1 MASAAATTDPN
12 TFERRSVSMR
22 RPADARLPTSAFT
35 VDVEDWYQSCWDF
48 DAPISERVIR
58 NVERILQMLADSG
71 VRGTFF
77 IQGRVAETF
86 PGLVETIVGQGH
98 EVQSHG
104 YSHRPLFGMNHAEL
118 RDELERAKKTV
129 EDAAGVEVTSFRAPD
144 FSIRRN
150 NLWALRVL
158 SEVGFRTD
166 SSVFP
171 MRTRRYGV
179 GGSPLAPHRVSVGD
193 AEILEVPVAIWS
205 RAGFRVPMAGGG
217 YFRLIPRAA
226 IERGIRSIVACGRPA
241 IVYCHPYEF
250 APRELDD
257 YPDVPRRLRVSQ
269 SLGRKAFS
277 RRVEHVLS
285 TGSFGS
291 MSDVL
296 AAWGIA

>member
-1 MASAAATTDPN
+1 
-12 TFERRSVSMR
+12 MR

-226 IERGIRSIVACGRPA
+226 IERGYGRSSPAGVRRSSTAIRTSLRLASWTTIRTFPVGCGCRSPSA
-241 IVYCHPYEF
+241 ARHSAAGSSTC
-250 APRELDD
+250 
-257 YPDVPRRLRVSQ
+257 
-269 SLGRKAFS
+269 S
-277 RRVEHVLS
+277 RRAPS
-285 TGSFGS
+285 
-291 MSDVL
+291 
-296 AAWGIA
+296 AR